1 MISQMQE
8 KEKYMARFVDVY
20 EFNDDMEKLENSDN
34 LIKIVEVDDDN
45 FTKYH
50 DIDKEI
56 DLADYIVKGEEKQ
69 ETKKRDSNVVDAEYE
84 IVDDGEREDGQFA
97 DLKFDSEYNEGL
109 EDIVDAETIDALKNE
124 CGI

>member
-1 MISQMQE
+1 
-8 KEKYMARFVDVY
+8 MARFVDVY
-20 EFNDDMEKLENSDN
+20 EFNDDMEKLENADN

-50 DIDKEI
+50 QIDKEI

-69 ETKKRDSNVVDAEYE
+69 ETKKQSSNIQEAEFE
-84 IVDDGEREDGQFA
+84 IVDNGEEREDGQFA
-97 DLKFDSEYNEGL
+97 DLKFDSEYNDGL
-109 EDIVDAETIDALKNE
+109 EDIVSAETIDALKNE

>member
-1 MISQMQE
+1 
-8 KEKYMARFVDVY
+8 MARFVDVY
-20 EFNDDMEKLENSDN
+20 EFNEDMEKLENSDN